1 LFEESEVSLLVIP
14 TFEATAEDLLVHALK
29 PVLYP
34 LINLDELAMQPPFPV
49 SVPLAR
55 QQAAEARLTPIL
67 SGQKDVTI
75 NVHVIFLIR

>member
-34 LINLDELAMQPPFPV
+34 LINLDELAMQPV
-49 SVPLAR
+49 SVPLTR

>member
-34 LINLDELAMQPPFPV
+34 LINLDELAMQPV